1 MWSEDACACVII
13 ASGGYPGSYEK
24 GKLIT
29 GLDENGEGK
38 EFLPMVDVAG
48 AVVLVGKEPHNR
60 AWRRPV
66 HRMVAQA
73 M

>member
-1 MWSEDACACVII
+1 MNC
-13 ASGGYPGSYEK
+13 PK
-24 GKLIT
+24 IT
-29 GLDENGEGK
+29 TGK

-48 AVVLVGKEPHNR
+48 AVVPMGKEPHNR

-66 HRMVAQA
+66 HRTVAQA